1 MSLIG
6 NSQTALD
13 VVWLKESDPT
23 GLIDLHEHM
32 VRLCMLSNE
41 LAERFSPL
49 WDPVY
54 ENLLLAAS
62 LTDITADTDLQ
73 NTTMMCRPA
82 AEYEAVHSQLTEN
95 HVAGVIVTSF
105 VWTAYECAVEAVAG
119 NLGKRS
125 PKGATGRDLLYRQFG
140 DRPFPHLKA
149 CVLRAI
155 CMTMEPPEFSSG
167 VAKAI
172 LAKGAWAAIGAEHL
186 REFRN
191 AMIHGKLRKPEP
203 HNWGDEP
210 VSEYRK
216 DPSILQFE
224 PNIRLILLLIQ
235 ILALGKIDPDEE
247 LSGWRFDPDPAHL
260 ILSQLHC
267 AIDETDEEDAQLHI
281 PIEIGPLR
289 TPDEVF

>member
-6 NSQTALD
+6 NYQTAFD

-49 WDPVY
+49 RDPVY

-62 LTDITADTDLQ
+62 LTNITADTDLQ

-95 HVAGVIVTSF
+95 HVAGVIVTSV

-119 NLGKRS
+119 NLSKRS

-140 DRPFPHLKA
+140 DRPFTVPLMKLMRRMRNFIFLSRL
-149 CVLRAI
+149 VL
-155 CMTMEPPEFSSG
+155 
-167 VAKAI
+167 
-172 LAKGAWAAIGAEHL
+172 
-186 REFRN
+186 
-191 AMIHGKLRKPEP
+191 
-203 HNWGDEP
+203 
-210 VSEYRK
+210 
-216 DPSILQFE
+216 
-224 PNIRLILLLIQ
+224 
-235 ILALGKIDPDEE
+235 
-247 LSGWRFDPDPAHL
+247 
-260 ILSQLHC
+260 
-267 AIDETDEEDAQLHI
+267 
-281 PIEIGPLR
+281 
-289 TPDEVF
+289 